1 MGGCAA
7 PPQLTRGLLLHSM
20 SECQPAGFP
29 SPSARLP
36 ASTRCSRQ
44 LCAWL
49 LLLCFLPLQVVF
61 LDTDPEA
68 RAPFYYFLKRLGLAT
83 LVDKPLIEVGG
94 SVAEAEAEAESGYV
108 MWCGVV
114 TTTLRNQ
121 GCWK

>member
-1 MGGCAA
+1 
-7 PPQLTRGLLLHSM
+7 
-20 SECQPAGFP
+20 
-29 SPSARLP
+29 
-36 ASTRCSRQ
+36 
-44 LCAWL
+44 
-49 LLLCFLPLQVVF
+49 LQVVF